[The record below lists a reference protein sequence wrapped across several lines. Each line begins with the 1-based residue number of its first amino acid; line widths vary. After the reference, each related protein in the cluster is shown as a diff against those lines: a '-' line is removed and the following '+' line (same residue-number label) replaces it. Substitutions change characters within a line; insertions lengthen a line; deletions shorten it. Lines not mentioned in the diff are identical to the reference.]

1 MTHHDQE
8 LTTGERTRM
17 LTVAIVY
24 LLTEVSRNLDYD
36 PDEPLSI
43 MRAVCLRAG
52 LMRFSPVVLTSLACA
67 EIVAADAAD
76 LYAACS
82 EAAPQLREAR
92 R

>member
-1 MTHHDQE
+1 MDQE
-8 LTTGERTRM
+8 LTHGDSMRM
-17 LTVAIVY
+17 LTAAIVH
-24 LLTEVSRNLDYD
+24 LLAGRADHD
-36 PDEPLSI
+36 PDEPLSV

-52 LMRFSPVVLTSLACA
+52 LMRFSPVVLTGLACT
-67 EIVAADAAD
+67 EIMEADAAD

>member
-1 MTHHDQE
+1 MDQE
-8 LTTGERTRM
+8 LTHGDSMQM
-17 LTVAIVY
+17 LTAAITH
-24 LLTEVSRNLDYD
+24 LLGDRTDYD
-36 PDEPLSI
+36 QDDPLSI
-43 MRAVCLRAG
+43 LRAVCLRAG
-52 LMRFSPVVLTSLACA
+52 LMRFSPVVLTGLACA

>member
-1 MTHHDQE
+1 MTEEQE
-8 LTTGERTRM
+8 LTHGDSMRM
-17 LTVAIVY
+17 LTTAIVR
-24 LLTEVSRNLDYD
+24 LLDGQTRYD

-52 LMRFSPVVLTSLACA
+52 LMRFSPVVLTSLACT
-67 EIVAADAAD
+67 EIMEADAAD

-92 R
+92 

>member
-1 MTHHDQE
+1 MTDQDQE
-8 LTTGERTRM
+8 LTAGDRTRM
-17 LTVAIVY
+17 LTAAITH
-24 LLTEVSRNLDYD
+24 LLAGRADHD
-36 PDEPLSI
+36 PDEPLSV

-52 LMRFSPVVLTSLACA
+52 LMRFSPVVLTGLACT
-67 EIVAADAAD
+67 EIMEADAAD

>member
-1 MTHHDQE
+1 MDQE
-8 LTTGERTRM
+8 LTAGDRTRM
-17 LTVAIVY
+17 LTTAIVH
-24 LLTEVSRNLDYD
+24 LLDGQTRYD

-52 LMRFSPVVLTSLACA
+52 LMRFSPVVLTSLACT
-67 EIVAADAAD
+67 EIMQADAAD

>member
-1 MTHHDQE
+1 MDQE
-8 LTTGERTRM
+8 LTHGDSMRM
-17 LTVAIVY
+17 LTTAIVH
-24 LLTEVSRNLDYD
+24 LLDGQTRYD

-52 LMRFSPVVLTSLACA
+52 LMRFSPVVLTGLACT
-67 EIVAADAAD
+67 EIMAADAAD

>member
-1 MTHHDQE
+1 MTDQDQE
-8 LTTGERTRM
+8 LTHGDSMRM
-17 LTVAIVY
+17 LTAAITH
-24 LLTEVSRNLDYD
+24 LLGDRTDYD
-36 PDEPLSI
+36 QDDPLSI
-43 MRAVCLRAG
+43 LRAVCLRAG

-67 EIVAADAAD
+67 EIIAADAAD

>member
-1 MTHHDQE
+1 MDE
-8 LTTGERTRM
+8 LTHGDSTRILVAAIAHLLAGRT
-17 LTVAIVY
+17 
-24 LLTEVSRNLDYD
+24 DYD
-36 PDEPLSI
+36 PDEPLSV

-52 LMRFSPVVLTSLACA
+52 LMRFSPVVLTGLACT
-67 EIVAADAAD
+67 EIMEADVAD

>member
-1 MTHHDQE
+1 MDQE
-8 LTTGERTRM
+8 LTHGDHTRM
-17 LTVAIVY
+17 LVAAITH
-24 LLTEVSRNLDYD
+24 LLAGRADHD
-36 PDEPLSI
+36 PDEPLSV

-52 LMRFSPVVLTSLACA
+52 LMRFSPVVLTGLACA

>member
-1 MTHHDQE
+1 MDQE
-8 LTTGERTRM
+8 LTAGDRTRM
-17 LTVAIVY
+17 LTTAIVH
-24 LLTEVSRNLDYD
+24 LLDGQTRYD

-43 MRAVCLRAG
+43 MCAVCLRAG
-52 LMRFSPVVLTSLACA
+52 LMRFSPVVLTGLACT
-67 EIVAADAAD
+67 EIMAADAAD

>member
-8 LTTGERTRM
+8 LTHGDRTRM
-17 LTVAIVY
+17 LTAAIMH
-24 LLTEVSRNLDYD
+24 LLSGRADYD
-36 PDEPLSI
+36 QDEPLSI

-52 LMRFSPVVLTSLACA
+52 LMRFSPVVLTGLACT
-67 EIVAADAAD
+67 EIMAADAAD

-82 EAAPQLREAR
+82 EAAPQLREVR

>member
-8 LTTGERTRM
+8 LTHGDSMRI
-17 LTVAIVY
+17 LTAAIVH
-24 LLTEVSRNLDYD
+24 LLDGQTYYE

-43 MRAVCLRAG
+43 MRCVCFRAG
-52 LMRFSPVVLTSLACA
+52 VMRLSPVALTGIACA
-67 EIVAADAAD
+67 EIIAADAAD

>member
-1 MTHHDQE
+1 MTDQDQE
-8 LTTGERTRM
+8 LTHGDRTRM
-17 LTVAIVY
+17 LVAAIVR
-24 LLTEVSRNLDYD
+24 LLDGQTCYD

-52 LMRFSPVVLTSLACA
+52 LMRFSPVVLTGLACT
-67 EIVAADAAD
+67 EIMEADVAD

>member
-1 MTHHDQE
+1 MDQE
-8 LTTGERTRM
+8 LTHGDSMRM
-17 LTVAIVY
+17 LTAAIVH
-24 LLTEVSRNLDYD
+24 LLAGRADHD
-36 PDEPLSI
+36 PDEPLSV

-52 LMRFSPVVLTSLACA
+52 LMRFSPVVVVLTGLACT
-67 EIVAADAAD
+67 EIMEADAAD

>member
-1 MTHHDQE
+1 MTDLDQE
-8 LTTGERTRM
+8 LTHGDSMRM
-17 LTVAIVY
+17 LTAAITH
-24 LLTEVSRNLDYD
+24 LLGDRADYD

-52 LMRFSPVVLTSLACA
+52 LMRFSPVVLTGLACT
-67 EIVAADAAD
+67 EIMEADAAD

>member
-1 MTHHDQE
+1 MDQE

-17 LTVAIVY
+17 LTAAIVH
-24 LLTEVSRNLDYD
+24 LLDGQTRYD

-43 MRAVCLRAG
+43 LRAVCLRAG